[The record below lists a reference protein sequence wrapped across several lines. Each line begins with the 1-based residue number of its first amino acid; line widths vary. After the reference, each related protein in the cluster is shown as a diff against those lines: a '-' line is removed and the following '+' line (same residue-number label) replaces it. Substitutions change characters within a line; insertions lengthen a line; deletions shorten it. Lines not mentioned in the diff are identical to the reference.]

1 MRGRHYLTIMSV
13 RKNFAFGSA
22 VLGMS
27 ALLTGCSS
35 LAGVQ
40 ERYTVCSYDQ
50 VWDAAV
56 DSVAGRSIKVK
67 EKETGV
73 IETTWLEIP
82 MPGRTFGAFQ
92 REMAESKDRSR
103 ILMRVKRLNDVTNV
117 NFHEERQRWAF
128 RGGSRMFGWAD
139 AEPSKE
145 VLTEIDNRLDAK
157 LKERGCTLT

>member
-1 MRGRHYLTIMSV
+1 MTIRQPSILSL
-13 RKNFAFGSA
+13 GLL
-22 VLGMS
+22 VLVS
-27 ALLTGCSS
+27 GCSS

-56 DSVAGRSIKVK
+56 ESVKDRSIKVK
-67 EKETGV
+67 EKEKGI

-82 MPGRTFGAFQ
+82 MPGRTYGAFQ

-103 ILMRVKRLNDVTNV
+103 IFMRVKRLNDVTNV
-117 NFHEERQRWAF
+117 NFSEERQRWAF

-145 VLTEIDNRLDAK
+145 VLDDIDHRLDAK
-157 LKERGCTLT
+157 LKERGCTLA

>member
-1 MRGRHYLTIMSV
+1 MRNLPHGVWHLGLLV
-13 RKNFAFGSA
+13 
-22 VLGMS
+22 VLS
-27 ALLTGCSS
+27 GCSS

-40 ERYTVCSYDQ
+40 ERYTVCSFDH

-56 DSVAGRSIKVK
+56 DSVKDRSIKVQKK
-67 EKETGV
+67 EKGL
-73 IETTWLEIP
+73 IETSWLEIP

-103 ILMRVKRLNDVTNV
+103 IIMQVTRLSDVTNV

-139 AEPSKE
+139 TDPSKE
-145 VLTEIDNRLDAK
+145 VLADIDLRLDTK
-157 LKERGCTLT
+157 LKERGCTLA